1 MYCVQCVLCFFV
13 LSLLCYCCC
22 CCEHRASS
30 ISLKFKSSYDSLVW
44 PFAFNIIDVTRLA
57 FERSFDVVIANC
69 FFVCECCGNL
79 SYWSIYWNWYFLLIF
94 CLSFD
99 WIQFQIAIRVSCQR
113 ISCWSLRKK
122 KYWETQHLAM
132 AHAVVVWEYESRRR
146 YSGNWIPYSP
156 AVSQHLER
164 AHAKKLTRVLLS
176 DADPS
181 LDQFYVN
188 IRTMVQCTDVED
200 SSGKS
205 QYIVFVK

>member
-1 MYCVQCVLCFFV
+1 
-13 LSLLCYCCC
+13 
-22 CCEHRASS
+22 
-30 ISLKFKSSYDSLVW
+30 
-44 PFAFNIIDVTRLA
+44 
-57 FERSFDVVIANC
+57 
-69 FFVCECCGNL
+69 
-79 SYWSIYWNWYFLLIF
+79 
-94 CLSFD
+94 
-99 WIQFQIAIRVSCQR
+99 
-113 ISCWSLRKK
+113 
-122 KYWETQHLAM
+122 M

-200 SSGKS
+200 SSGIILLLLKWELVAAWK
-205 QYIVFVK
+205 QRNLYIHLYVPEYPIINVRRKLYKPATTAGKGVKWEWLSVIDTEWHMYNMDVQNLIEDAWAKVTWFSDIRGTEN